1 MAKDSSSSGDSD
13 TPVLDAVFDRLDIS
27 DDARKLLSAP
37 KRQLAIAVPIRCDD
51 GTLEIYE
58 GWRVQFND
66 VLGPT
71 KGGIRFHQDVTLE
84 EVTDLARWMT
94 LKCALLDLPF
104 GGAKG
109 GVRVDP
115 KSLSKQEVER
125 LSRSYL
131 QEVQDLIG
139 PDRDIPAPDVNTNG
153 MIMGWMID
161 EYAQITRRQQPAAIT
176 GKPLPLGGSE
186 GRVAAT
192 GQGALY
198 VLREWA
204 RRQDR
209 KPGDTRVAV
218 QGFGNAGAHFAMLA
232 HEAGFKVV
240 AVSDSGGATYAK
252 GGLDPEPLHRQKDE
266 GKSLDDIYGSRSVS
280 DSEDH
285 EQLDAKELLSLDVDV
300 LALAA
305 LENAVTEDNVGDVKA
320 DTVLEI
326 ANGPVST
333 GADAAL
339 AERGVAVLPDILVNA
354 GGVTVSYYE
363 WIQGRSGERWE
374 EEMVRDRLEARMV
387 KTANACF
394 DRAEADETPLR
405 HAAYAI
411 AVERIAAAVESRGDS
426 CYFRG

>member
-1 MAKDSSSSGDSD
+1 MAKDTSSDSK

-27 DDARKLLSAP
+27 DDARKLLTHP
-37 KRQLAIAVPIRCDD
+37 KRRLEIAVPVRCDD
-51 GTLEIYE
+51 GTLSVYT

-71 KGGIRFHQDVTLE
+71 KGGIRFHEDVTLE
-84 EVTDLARWMT
+84 EVTELARWMT
-94 LKCALLDLPF
+94 IKCALLDLPF

-109 GVRVDP
+109 GIQVNP
-115 KSLSKQEVER
+115 KNLSKQEVER
-125 LSRSYL
+125 LSRSYVR
-131 QEVQDLIG
+131 EIQDLMG
-139 PDRDIPAPDVNTNG
+139 ADRDIPAPDVNTNG

-161 EYAQITRRQQPAAIT
+161 EYAQITRHQEPAAIT

-198 VLREWA
+198 VLKEWA
-204 RRQDR
+204 ERNDR
-209 KPGDTRVAV
+209 TPGDTRVAV

-240 AVSDSGGATYAK
+240 AVSDSGGAIYAED
-252 GGLDPEPLHRQKDE
+252 GLDPEPLHKQKEE
-266 GKSLDDIYGSRSVS
+266 GKSLEDIYSSKSVS
-280 DSEDH
+280 DCGNY
-285 EQLDAKELLSLDVDV
+285 EQLETGKLLTLDVDV

-305 LENAVTEDNVGDVKA
+305 LEDAITADNVGDVAA
-320 DTVLEI
+320 DAVLEI
-326 ANGPVST
+326 ANGPVSHE
-333 GADAAL
+333 ADETL
-339 AERGVAVLPDILVNA
+339 AERGIAVLPDVLSNA

-363 WIQGRSGERWE
+363 WIQGRTGERWDAD
-374 EEMVRDRLEARMV
+374 MVRDRLEARIV
-387 KTANACF
+387 KVAKACF
-394 DRAEADETPLR
+394 DRAEKDDTPLR

-426 CYFRG
+426 CYFQG